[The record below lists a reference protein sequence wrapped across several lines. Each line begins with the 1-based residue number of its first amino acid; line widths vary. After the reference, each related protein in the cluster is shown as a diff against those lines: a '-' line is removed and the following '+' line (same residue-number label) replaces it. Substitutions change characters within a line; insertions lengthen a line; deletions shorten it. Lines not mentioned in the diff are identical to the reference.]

1 MWGWK
6 SPSSANGSQGGGWDK
21 NGEQYQTDIG
31 DGWNSEDFSFLDL
44 GENSVVQSLP
54 SITSDLVVAEF
65 QEPH

>member
-6 SPSSANGSQGGGWDK
+6 SPSSANGSQGGVWDK

-31 DGWNSEDFSFLDL
+31 DGWNSEDFFLAL